1 MARAP
6 EAPYVNRALAGTL
19 AHMEAPVV
27 LLEGMAG
34 SGKTALARNEPALGR
49 FGYVTLGDERTLAQ
63 AQRSPIEWA
72 ASLEAPVII
81 DDAHRLDGLVEA
93 VAKVAVKAPPQ
104 ADGGGPAFILM
115 GSQAFA
121 SAVEMPR
128 FTLFP
133 LTQAELRARKGCI
146 IDDLFDGTLC
156 PNFLSRCTRSDLR
169 TMLRAGSLPARM
181 LRGGGGDGGRG
192 SSGSGGSAKPGLRS
206 LLPEPALQAI
216 GEGDPDRPVGPDQL
230 VARAVLDKVLDEPG
244 LYLNVEAAA
253 RACYVDV
260 AAFAGHLGCFA
271 DSLAVH
277 CLPKL
282 GKMPREDDPFASV
295 RVYPADTALCVEALR
310 GKGRDIA
317 LDHGAFGK
325 AMRAF
330 CINQLVP
337 AAQWAAE
344 PTWCCH
350 WRRFDRKVRSVD
362 LVLARKGRLVGI
374 QMRNSAVVRG
384 GDVGVLRL
392 LEKDKRFERGYIL
405 YQGASTVRLSERVWA
420 LPVSALWEEW
430 AFCPVV

>member
-1 MARAP
+1 M
-6 EAPYVNRALAGTL
+6 L
-19 AHMEAPVV
+19 
-27 LLEGMAG
+27 
-34 SGKTALARNEPALGR
+34 
-49 FGYVTLGDERTLAQ
+49 F
-63 AQRSPIEWA
+63 RS
-72 ASLEAPVII
+72 
-81 DDAHRLDGLVEA
+81 
-93 VAKVAVKAPPQ
+93 
-104 ADGGGPAFILM
+104 
-115 GSQAFA
+115 
-121 SAVEMPR
+121 
-128 FTLFP
+128 
-133 LTQAELRARKGCI
+133 
-146 IDDLFDGTLC
+146 
-156 PNFLSRCTRSDLR
+156 
-169 TMLRAGSLPARM
+169 
-181 LRGGGGDGGRG
+181 
-192 SSGSGGSAKPGLRS
+192 
-206 LLPEPALQAI
+206 
-216 GEGDPDRPVGPDQL
+216 
-230 VARAVLDKVLDEPG
+230 
-244 LYLNVEAAA
+244 
-253 RACYVDV
+253 VDV